1 MNGHIY
7 ESNCMKSTN
16 NNENVSKSPQ
26 SELECEHPVETSLLL
41 TLAGVK
47 AIALNQWSSTVVEN
61 STRLQNIMRDQ
72 IESRQASSETI
83 RYMRAPHLKR
93 YIDDQLKRDEEM
105 RRLMT
110 EKKEA
115 AAAAKKD
122 KKDSKAKS
130 PTRDKSPS
138 QAKKQLQ
145 QHPQQETILED
156 AELGQKVND
165 VITDIQISIPI
176 QSDEK
181 PGSALDRIEIDNST
195 MIYFGLPDIYLTN

>member
-1 MNGHIY
+1 
-7 ESNCMKSTN
+7 
-16 NNENVSKSPQ
+16 
-26 SELECEHPVETSLLL
+26 
-41 TLAGVK
+41 
-47 AIALNQWSSTVVEN
+47 
-61 STRLQNIMRDQ
+61 MRDQ

-93 YIDDQLKRDEEM
+93 YIDEQLKRDEEM